1 MGLSP
6 SKRVD
11 AALRRAPAFA
21 AACDAAFDRCL
32 ADARHAFSGVRPYQL
47 ADASAD
53 LHASLR
59 GSLPLVRRWAPSPP
73 PRALVDSALRAAGLE
88 GAAELSRGQFEE
100 FAAELF
106 RDAVLAGA
114 AQAALVRAPAG
125 AAGLVGVGLAAR
137 AGAGAVFRL
146 PASLPPP
153 GRLPF
158 AASPHLFLRPP
169 PRLPVTASTPSAR
182 LPASRWPPPCLP
194 VAASV
199 PPGGRLRTLRLV
211 DSSAPSAS
219 RWLPPRLPVV
229 ASASSAHLRPPLGG
243 DLRASRWLPPHLPA
257 GAQGVGVGHIP
268 RHLQV
273 QLIKQNTL
281 GHHQNHKNE
290 ISSPISVLERKSGEL
305 HKVQLHAAGAVL
317 PVTAMEKATK
327 WEPNS

>member
-1 MGLSP
+1 MQRSIFSPLGPRLGFSPPRLSP
-6 SKRVD
+6 S
-11 AALRRAPAFA
+11 
-21 AACDAAFDRCL
+21 
-32 ADARHAFSGVRPYQL
+32 AR
-47 ADASAD
+47 
-53 LHASLR
+53 
-59 GSLPLVRRWAPSPP
+59 PP
-73 PRALVDSALRAAGLE
+73 P
-88 GAAELSRGQFEE
+88 
-100 FAAELF
+100 F
-106 RDAVLAGA
+106 R
-114 AQAALVRAPAG
+114 
-125 AAGLVGVGLAAR
+125 
-137 AGAGAVFRL
+137 RL
-146 PASLPPP
+146 PTSLPPP
-153 GRLPF
+153 
-158 AASPHLFLRPP
+158 ASPPPGDRLHAFRPP
-169 PRLPVTASTPSAR
+169 PR
-182 LPASRWPPPCLP
+182 LP

-211 DSSAPSAS
+211 DSSAPSAP